1 MMINNQEKQH
11 FYFSKSQR
19 LLKAIDFKTV
29 FDNPSFKVHQTN
41 LLFFVKMH
49 EPMSELSG
57 TMEDSCRLG
66 LAITKKKIKRAN
78 ERNRLKRLIRE
89 QFRLHQYQF
98 NHIFDVVVIVKVGT
112 QSLSNQEIF
121 RQIDAGFQ
129 QIIHKANQFCLN
141 KTS

>member
-49 EPMSELSG
+49 ESVSELSG
-57 TMEDSCRLG
+57 NMEDSCRLG

-121 RQIDAGFQ
+121 RQIDTGFQ

>member
-57 TMEDSCRLG
+57 TMKDSCRLG

-112 QSLSNQEIF
+112 QSLSNQELF

>member
-19 LLKAIDFKTV
+19 LLKAIDFKAV

-41 LLFFVKMH
+41 LLFFVKMY

-57 TMEDSCRLG
+57 NMEDSCRLG

-112 QSLSNQEIF
+112 QSLSNQELF
-121 RQIDAGFQ
+121 RQIDIGFQ
-129 QIIHKANQFCLN
+129 QIIHKANQFGLN

>member
-112 QSLSNQEIF
+112 QSLSNQELF

>member
-41 LLFFVKMH
+41 LLFFVKMR

-57 TMEDSCRLG
+57 NMEDSCRLG

-112 QSLSNQEIF
+112 QSLSNQELF

>member
-19 LLKAIDFKTV
+19 LLKAIDFKIV

-49 EPMSELSG
+49 EPMSEFSG

-98 NHIFDVVVIVKVGT
+98 NYIFDVVVIVKVGT
-112 QSLSNQEIF
+112 QSLSNQELF